1 VIRKGKRGMTVGYS
15 QRSGVT
21 TDPTLPD
28 VLNCLAMDASA
39 LQSSFE
45 EWCGE
50 YGYDVDSRKAEK
62 IFRICRRQGQSLLR
76 ILGGQ
81 AALDDLMYQTER
93 L

>member
-1 VIRKGKRGMTVGYS
+1 
-15 QRSGVT
+15 
-21 TDPTLPD
+21 
-28 VLNCLAMDASA
+28 MDASA